1 MSLGTHLVC
10 LFLFNLDYRPTLRFS
25 FDYSLV
31 YTAFTATHELQVDSS
46 NLSMSTL
53 ISSIA
58 SVNTK
63 LKLQESLKGLREHY
77 NARAAALKAE
87 LQAMY
92 KAQLQ
97 VTAS

>member
-1 MSLGTHLVC
+1 M
-10 LFLFNLDYRPTLRFS
+10 RFS

-46 NLSMSTL
+46 NLSVSTL

-77 NARAAALKAE
+77 NARTAALKAE
-87 LQAMY
+87 LQVMY